1 MKYTLFLV
9 GVFILSAN
17 GFAAPDAQKRVA
29 LVIGNSAYQ
38 SAPLKN
44 PVNDAADMAGKLT
57 TMGFSVEKLLDADV
71 RQMKQA
77 ISRFGRALQQENTVG
92 LFYFAGHGIQIK
104 GQNYL
109 LPIGANIENEADVEF
124 EGVDAA
130 RILGQMADA
139 NNDLNI
145 VILDACRNNPFAR
158 SWRSASRGLAKMS
171 APKGSLI
178 LYATS
183 PGDVAADGAGKNG
196 LFTEKLMQSMDV
208 EGLKVEDIFKQTA
221 IAVSKASDR
230 EQVPYIEGVILGDF
244 YFIPNTQNAPSV
256 APEPANGID
265 RQTDTQPTMTTAEP
279 EIEKSGDSRAESH
292 MPGYLGRWMLKNE
305 YSEGILTIH
314 GRNGDID
321 AIAFKGKKSD
331 WYASEITIQ
340 PDGSISFTYTFTRN
354 RCSGKPGARGITS
367 SCPTGRFLPGGRRH
381 W

>member
-183 PGDVAADGAGKNG
+183 PV
-196 LFTEKLMQSMDV
+196 TSRR
-208 EGLKVEDIFKQTA
+208 TA
-221 IAVSKASDR
+221 
-230 EQVPYIEGVILGDF
+230 
-244 YFIPNTQNAPSV
+244 
-256 APEPANGID
+256 PARTGC
-265 RQTDTQPTMTTAEP
+265 
-279 EIEKSGDSRAESH
+279 SRRNSCS
-292 MPGYLGRWMLKNE
+292 PWMLK
-305 YSEGILTIH
+305 
-314 GRNGDID
+314 D
-321 AIAFKGKKSD
+321 
-331 WYASEITIQ
+331 
-340 PDGSISFTYTFTRN
+340 
-354 RCSGKPGARGITS
+354 
-367 SCPTGRFLPGGRRH
+367 
-381 W
+381 